1 MSRPNSLCVSIS
13 LSIINT
19 EIPMSKFNVR
29 PEKEQELIKRMRE
42 LGIREEDI
50 QETFV
55 RSRGPG
61 GQNVNKASTAVQL
74 KHVPTGIVVKVQRE
88 RSQAINRFL
97 ARRLLISRI
106 EEKMYGK
113 KSPEQLKVEKK
124 QKQKKRRRKRTTSK
138 RHSPRSRPTRSQN
151 SCSPRVRQAHPRP

>member
-1 MSRPNSLCVSIS
+1 
-13 LSIINT
+13 
-19 EIPMSKFNVR
+19 MSKFNVR

-124 QKQKKRRRKRTTSK
+124 QKQKKRRRKRTGK
-138 RHSPRSRPTRSQN
+138 KLALRSWEE
-151 SCSPRVRQAHPRP
+151 